1 MALFAMS
8 GPTTVFDIPLLIDMI
23 CAGLTPRDIGKM
35 ASCSKEW
42 YALFG
47 PYRFKS
53 IRFTSMKA
61 DRIQFL
67 FNNNRDFIRE
77 LEMSAVNA
85 ALADASRCT
94 RLRELTLDFGH
105 KAGLELYD
113 ESMVHAQQ
121 KGKEWMERYLLAMTR
136 ASVGAT
142 SLLQK
147 NIGLRTLHLRWENQ
161 YQPTRSIIKPILD
174 AIMSLSF
181 LTRIKLTIHLTCM
194 GYAKI
199 LAHIP
204 HQVMELQ
211 VGVIFSANKQV
222 MDSCNHY
229 NEQESMLKT
238 RTTPL
243 GLRRLILHGK
253 LSCFIDRMFVSL
265 LQDCP
270 DLEELGL
277 PSIELPD
284 TDHSCYVTLA
294 EALDSHCQHFRTLS
308 LQRYGPK
315 ETQAKRV
322 AVLLEK
328 FSRGVRHLYLHDD
341 MYNYPIRGMYNYPTR
356 DAIPQWTE
364 TLILET
370 LLNTTTANTIEAL
383 WMCPSDDDND
393 NIIRILRQCP
403 RLQEFR
409 LKSGHQYKGI
419 DISDLVPSMDEP
431 WKCWGTLRV
440 LEIKVTNRSLFNEK
454 SSERTW
460 RRVTAQK
467 VRRLCFWLKSFPR
480 LTTVHILWN
489 LYRNSGDFEWNNR
502 MSLSL
507 TSLNE
512 RANADGSRLMTEE
525 DMSWMKLGKTW

>member
-1 MALFAMS
+1 MS

-23 CAGLTPRDIGKM
+23 CAGLTPHDIGNM

-47 PYRFKS
+47 PYRVKS

-67 FNNNRDFIRE
+67 FNNNCHLIRE

-94 RLRELTLDFGH
+94 RLRELALDFGH

-113 ESMVHAQQ
+113 ESMVHAQH
-121 KGKEWMERYLLAMTR
+121 KGTEWMERFQLAMTR
-136 ASVGAT
+136 ALVGAT
-142 SLLQK
+142 GLLQK

-161 YQPTRSIIKPILD
+161 YQPTRSIAKPILD
-174 AIMSLSF
+174 AITSLSF

-199 LAHIP
+199 LAYIP
-204 HQVMELQ
+204 HQVLELQ
-211 VGVIFSANKQV
+211 VGVIFSAHKRV
-222 MDSCNHY
+222 VDSCNHY
-229 NEQESMLKT
+229 NEHDSMLMT

-265 LQDCP
+265 LQHCP
-270 DLEELGL
+270 ELEELGL

-284 TDHSCYVTLA
+284 TDHSSYVTLA
-294 EALDSHCQHFRTLS
+294 QALDSHCQRFRTLS

-315 ETQAKRV
+315 EIQAKRV

-341 MYNYPIRGMYNYPTR
+341 MYSYPTRHTHMHTYPTR
-356 DAIPQWTE
+356 DAIGEWTE
-364 TLILET
+364 TLVLET
-370 LLNTTTANTIEAL
+370 LLSTATAKTIEAL
-383 WMCPSDDDND
+383 WMCPSDDDNG

-403 RLQEFR
+403 RLQELR
-409 LKSGHQYKGI
+409 LKSGHQSKGM

-431 WKCWGTLRV
+431 WKCWETLRV

-489 LYRNSGDFEWNNR
+489 LYRNSGALEWNNR

-525 DMSWMKLGKTW
+525 DMRWMRLGKT

>member
-1 MALFAMS
+1 MS

-23 CAGLTPRDIGKM
+23 CAGLTPRDIGNM

-47 PYRFKS
+47 PYRFQS
-53 IRFTSMKA
+53 IRLTSMKE

-67 FNNNRDFIRE
+67 FNNRDLIRK
-77 LEMSAVNA
+77 LEMSAIHA

-113 ESMVHAQQ
+113 ESMIHAQQ
-121 KGKEWMERYLLAMTR
+121 KGTEWMERFLLAMDR
-136 ASVGAT
+136 ALVGAT

-147 NIGLRTLHLRWENQ
+147 NIGLRSLHLRWENQ
-161 YQPTRSIIKPILD
+161 YQPTRSIAKPILD
-174 AIMSLSF
+174 AITNLSF
-181 LTRIKLTIHLTCM
+181 LTRIKLTIHFTCM

-204 HQVMELQ
+204 HQVLELH
-211 VGVIFSANKQV
+211 VGVIFSINKHV

-229 NEQESMLKT
+229 DEQESMLKT

-265 LQDCP
+265 LQHCP

-315 ETQAKRV
+315 EIQAKRV

-328 FSRGVRHLYLHDD
+328 FSRGLRHLYLHDD
-341 MYNYPIRGMYNYPTR
+341 TYSYPIR
-356 DAIPQWTE
+356 DAISQWTE

-370 LLNTTTANTIEAL
+370 LLNTATANTIEVL
-383 WMCPSDDDND
+383 WMRPSDDDNG

-403 RLQEFR
+403 RLRELR
-409 LKSGHQYKGI
+409 LNCGYQSYSGM
-419 DISDLVPSMDEP
+419 DISDLVFSMDEP

-440 LEIKVTNRSLFNEK
+440 LEIKVTSKSLFNVAC
-454 SSERTW
+454 SERTW

-467 VRRLCFWLKSFPR
+467 VRRLCYWLRSFPR

-489 LYRNSGDFEWNNR
+489 LYRNSGTREWQNR
-502 MSLSL
+502 MGLSL

-525 DMSWMKLGKTW
+525 DMSWMKLGRT